1 MRLRSLRGGL
11 LTLACLLV
19 APVGLWAAGNW
30 STLPI
35 VGSPSVCVSN
45 VSGTGGTTAP
55 YLIIPGSTQGTTQGI
70 CGQVMPAGP
79 IALTGS
85 ELIPADT
92 GLALGA
98 PPQTVVIPSGLL
110 GPATNRLVGSNFDTN
125 LAQRLN
131 TTKGVAA
138 LATLSP
144 TAAVITA
151 DRWWVIAPA
160 AGVTAT
166 IDSTAATATVPGLS
180 NTKALRIAR
189 TSSGA
194 AGIICVG
201 QTLDKVAAAPLIGN
215 NAIFSFYE
223 ESGATAPLSLTV
235 NVDYFTAADT
245 AGTQATLGF
254 AGGNGSL
261 AALGDVGLASAGPTN
276 FTRAIAGVSPGTTG
290 TVSAGVATL
299 PVAAASTWNRYAVYA
314 PIPVNAPGTTT
325 PVTGVSVS
333 ICWTP
338 TATTAVTTDWIEI
351 EDAQLEAASS
361 AVTANLPAGI
371 VSPKAYQNK
380 FASVEQQDQ
389 YYYWYFNYE
398 NQSLL
403 SPVANTSCIS
413 YNATTGLLCNWS
425 FPVAM
430 RITPAVKFTDGFQA
444 LSAAGPYT
452 GVTALSSLA
461 IYTNTLTT
469 VANNTGFMLKGTGAG
484 NIANGAVA
492 VGTATILMSL
502 GTASAT
508 GIVSASAEP

>member
-19 APVGLWAAGNW
+19 APVGLSAAGNW
-30 STLPI
+30 STQPI

-55 YLIIPGSTQGTTQGI
+55 YLIVPGSTQGTTQGI

-110 GPATNRLVGSNFDTN
+110 GSATNRLVGSNFDTN

-131 TTKGVAA
+131 TTKGVTA

-166 IDSTAATATVPGLS
+166 IDSTAATATVPGLN

-194 AGIICVG
+194 AGIVCVG

-276 FTRAIAGVSPGTTG
+276 FTRAIVGVSPGTTG
-290 TVSAGVATL
+290 TVSTAGVATL

-380 FASVEQQDQ
+380 LASVEQQDQ

-398 NQSLL
+398 NQTLVA
-403 SPVANTSCIS
+403 PVAGTSCLDV
-413 YNATTGLLCNWS
+413 TTSLGACVLT
-425 FPVAM
+425 FPVQM
-430 RITPAVKFTDGFQA
+430 RVTPSVKFTDGFQLFTSTA
-444 LSAAGPYT
+444 YTTLGAGSTLAVYTQTLTSVPSPSAIAFKLSA
-452 GVTALSSLA
+452 
-461 IYTNTLTT
+461 TT
-469 VANNTGFMLKGTGAG
+469 TPAA
-484 NIANGAVA
+484 
-492 VGTATILMSL
+492 GTANWLFSL
-502 GTASAT
+502 GTSSAT
-508 GIVSASAEP
+508 GIISASAEP

>member
-11 LTLACLLV
+11 LTLACLMV

-35 VGSPSVCVSN
+35 VGSPAVCVSN
-45 VSGTGGTTAP
+45 VSGTGGPTAP
-55 YLIIPGSTQGTTQGI
+55 YLIVPANTQGTTQGI

-92 GLALGA
+92 GLGGGA

-110 GPATNRLVGSNFDTN
+110 GSSTNRLVGSNFDTN

-131 TTKGVAA
+131 TAKGVTA

-166 IDSTAATATVPGLS
+166 IDSTAATATVPGLN

-194 AGIICVG
+194 AGIVCVG
-201 QTLDKVAAAPLIGN
+201 QTLDKIAAAPLIGN

-235 NVDYFTAADT
+235 NVDYYTAADT

-290 TVSAGVATL
+290 TVSTGVATI

-333 ICWTP
+333 VCWTP

-371 VSPKAYQNK
+371 VSPKAYQVRD
-380 FASVEQQDQ
+380 AALEHMLE

-398 NQSLL
+398 QQSLGL
-403 SPVANTSCIS
+403 TYNFPCATVVANT
-413 YNATTGLLCNWS
+413 TTNCGVTY
-425 FPVAM
+425 PVPM
-430 RITPAVKFTDGFQA
+430 RITPVVKWTDGFQVFQQVA
-444 LSAAGPYT
+444 QSSIIAGT
-452 GVTALSSLA
+452 GLGYSTTLA
-461 IYTNTLTT
+461 S
-469 VANNTGFMLKGTGAG
+469 VGNNTGFLMSVTCGTCALGA
-484 NIANGAVA
+484 NS
-492 VGTATILMSL
+492 LMSL
-502 GTASAT
+502 GTSSAT
-508 GIVSASAEP
+508 GIISASAEP